1 MIFLL
6 MDNPEIGF
14 SRTNPDKIREYNNNN
29 LSSVRREIIWCI
41 EKYPLSPDTLKKCED
56 QVKLTCSKTLWEDF
70 MKNVLVNTPLLSQ
83 FSSETEKAIKGEFH
97 SMMS

>member
-6 MDNPEIGF
+6 MDNPEIGS
-14 SRTNPDKIREYNNNN
+14 SRTNPDTIREYNND
-29 LSSVRREIIWCI
+29 LSSVRREVIWCI
-41 EKYPLSPDTLKKCED
+41 EKYPLSPDTLKKCEN

-70 MKNVLVNTPLLSQ
+70 IKDMLVTTPLLSQ